1 MRDEQTGSFWQQVS
15 GSAISGPLKGATL
28 ELVRNDEL
36 SFGLWRSESP
46 EGLVLAADPRFAGDY
61 ETKDW
66 EAHIG
71 KLPVSPKLKSGP
83 VAPRETVV
91 GIALNG
97 EARAFPTA
105 KIIQQSP
112 LEDSVGG
119 TPVLLVAGP
128 DGVSIRA
135 FVRRMPSQSQP
146 AEFFKPVAEPAAP
159 SGAPSQSA
167 SGNAAAGKKTS
178 AQEDWKLLD
187 SATNSEWNFQGCA
200 TSGTAKGK
208 CLEPVSFLKD
218 YWFDWH
224 NYHPHTSIYNH

>member
-1 MRDEQTGSFWQQVS
+1 MRDEQTGSFWQQVT
-15 GSAISGPLKGATL
+15 GAAISGPLKGASL
-28 ELVRNDEL
+28 ELIRNDEL
-36 SFGLWRSESP
+36 SFGLWKAESP
-46 EGLVLAADPRFAGDY
+46 QGLVLAPDSRFANDY

-71 KLPVSPKLKSGP
+71 KLPVSAKLKSGP
-83 VAPRETVV
+83 VAPRETVI
-91 GIALNG
+91 GIAING
-97 EARAFPTA
+97 DARAFPIT

-119 TPVLLVAGP
+119 TPLLLVAGP

-135 FVRRMPSQSQP
+135 FVRRVSPLDRP
-146 AEFFKPVAEPAAP
+146 AEFFKPVAEP
-159 SGAPSQSA
+159 GAPSAAPPQAASA
-167 SGNAAAGKKTS
+167 KAAAAKNTS
-178 AQEDWKLLD
+178 AQKDWRLLD

-200 TSGTAKGK
+200 ISGAAQGK

-224 NYHPHTSIYNH
+224 NYHPNTSIYNH